1 MIRVALIGTGAMVD
15 YHLDAIAK
23 DTNAQ
28 LVAVCTAHM
37 ESAKR
42 CADPRGVAAY
52 DDYIKMLEEQKP
64 DVVIIN
70 LPHYLH
76 EPCAK
81 ICAEHGCHILLE
93 KPMSTS
99 YESCLNII
107 EACKKN
113 NVLLQV
119 GHPQGFTAETRM
131 AKKIIDSGEFG
142 ELIMIQTQ
150 RSGTYY
156 HERRPKWF
164 WKKETAG
171 GGIWINLGAHCLD
184 TFCYLT
190 GSSIKTINGK
200 CTYLDGMD
208 VDVSAQAYME
218 SESGVTGTITL
229 SGYNQS
235 GNDATT
241 IHMTKGSIKLRGW
254 EDLYISYEDED
265 WEQVDCSEFEAIPFD
280 YQWMVFSNGVR
291 NGKITMCTGE
301 YAANILWAIEQLW
314 K

>member
-15 YHLDAIAK
+15 FHLDAIAK
-23 DTNAQ
+23 DSDAK
-28 LVAVCTAHM
+28 LVAVCTTRM
-37 ESAKR
+37 ETAKKA
-42 CADPRGVAAY
+42 ADPRGVAAY
-52 DDYIKMLEEQKP
+52 DDYTKMLEAEKP
-64 DVVIIN
+64 DAVIIN

-99 YESCLNII
+99 YESCLRII
-107 EACKKN
+107 DFCKQN

-119 GHPQGFTAETRM
+119 AHPQGFMAETRM
-131 AKKIIDSGEFG
+131 AQDIIKSGELG
-142 ELIMIQTQ
+142 ELVMVHTQ
-150 RSGTYY
+150 RSGTYFY
-156 HERRPKWF
+156 ETRPKWF

-184 TFCYLT
+184 QFCQLT
-190 GSSIKTINGK
+190 GSPIKSITGK

-208 VDVSAQAYME
+208 VDVSANAFVE
-218 SESGVTGTITL
+218 SESGVTCTIAL
-229 SGYNQS
+229 SGYNWS
-235 GNDATT
+235 PNDECT
-241 IHMTKGSIKLRGW
+241 IHMTKGSMKLRGW
-254 EDLYISYEDED
+254 QDLYISRGDDE
-265 WEQVDCSEFEAIPFD
+265 WELVDCSKYAEPFT
-280 YQWMVFSNGVR
+280 YQWEVFSDAVR
-291 NGKITMCTGE
+291 KGEVTKCTGE

>member
-15 YHLDAIAK
+15 FHLNAIAK
-23 DTNAQ
+23 DPDAQ
-28 LVAVCTAHM
+28 LVAVCAAHM

-42 CADPRGVAAY
+42 SADPRGVAAY
-52 DDYIKMLEEQKP
+52 DDYVKMLEEVKP
-64 DVVIIN
+64 DAVIIN

-76 EPCAK
+76 ESCAK
-81 ICAEHGCHILLE
+81 VCAEHGCHILLE

-99 YESCLNII
+99 YESCLRII
-107 EACKKN
+107 DACKQN

-119 GHPQGFTAETRM
+119 AHPQGVMAETRM
-131 AKKIIDSGEFG
+131 AQKIIASGELG
-142 ELIMIQTQ
+142 ELVMIQTQ

-156 HERRPKWF
+156 HETRPKWF

-184 TFCYLT
+184 TFCQLT
-190 GSSIKTINGK
+190 GSSIKSINGK
-200 CTYLDGMD
+200 CTYLEGMD
-208 VDVSAQAYME
+208 VDVSAQAFME

-229 SGYNQS
+229 SGYNWS
-235 GNDATT
+235 RNDETT
-241 IHMTKGSIKLRGW
+241 IHMTKGSMKMRPW
-254 EDLYISYEDED
+254 QDLYISRGDND
-265 WEQVDCSEFEAIPFD
+265 WEKVDCSEFDPEPFH
-280 YQWMVFSNGVR
+280 YQWEVFGNAVR
-291 NGKITMCTGE
+291 NGKVTMCTGE

>member
-15 YHLDAIAK
+15 LHLDAVAK
-23 DTNAQ
+23 DPHAQ
-28 LVAVCTAHM
+28 LVAVCAAHM

-42 CADPRGVAAY
+42 SADPRGVAAY
-52 DDYIKMLEEQKP
+52 DDYVKMLEEQKP
-64 DVVIIN
+64 DAVIIN

-81 ICAEHGCHILLE
+81 VCAEHGCHILLE

-99 YESCLNII
+99 YQSCLNII

-119 GHPQGFTAETRM
+119 GHPQSYQAEDRM
-131 AKKIIDSGEFG
+131 AKKIIASGELG
-142 ELIMIQTQ
+142 DLVMIHTQ

-156 HERRPKWF
+156 HEKRPKWF

-171 GGIWINLGAHCLD
+171 GGIWINLGAHGLD
-184 TFCYLT
+184 TFCNLA
-190 GSSIKTINGK
+190 GSPIKSITGK

-208 VDVSAQAYME
+208 VDVSAQAFME
-218 SESGVTGTITL
+218 SENGVTGTFTL
-229 SGYNQS
+229 SGYNRS
-235 GNDATT
+235 PNDETT
-241 IHMTKGSIKLRGW
+241 IHMTKGSLKLRGW
-254 EDLYISYEDED
+254 VDLYISRGDED
-265 WEQVDCSEFEAIPFD
+265 WEQVDCSEFEKDPFT
-280 YQWMVFSNGVR
+280 YQWQVFSEAVR
-291 NGKITMCTGE
+291 SGKVTMCTGE